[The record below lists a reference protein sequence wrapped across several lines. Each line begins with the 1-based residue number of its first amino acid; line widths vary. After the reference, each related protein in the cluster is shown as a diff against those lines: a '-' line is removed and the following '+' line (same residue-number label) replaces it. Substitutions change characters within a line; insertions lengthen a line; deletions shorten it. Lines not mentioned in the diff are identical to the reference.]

1 MSDSFSQ
8 FRWIHVQGDFV
19 DRGYY
24 SLETITFL
32 LILKVLHPEGI
43 FLLRGNHETRQI
55 SQVYGFYDECI
66 EKYGSAVVWRSFM
79 QLFDY
84 FTIGVI
90 IDSSILCVHGGLS
103 PDIRYHSFS
112 YFLFFSLDFYSFFSF
127 HFILL
132 LSCFLSFFLAYLC
145 VSPLKWLFLFLLS
158 HC

>member
-1 MSDSFSQ
+1 LLTSK
-8 FRWIHVQGDFV
+8 GDYV

-32 LILKVLHPEGI
+32 LILKVLHPECI

-103 PDIRYHSFS
+103 PDIRY
-112 YFLFFSLDFYSFFSF
+112 
-127 HFILL
+127 
-132 LSCFLSFFLAYLC
+132 AR
-145 VSPLKWLFLFLLS
+145 
-158 HC
+158 